1 MTQAPLNSA
10 TVGNM
15 KNLLLGIVGLLGIVS
30 VTWAQDAKSLL
41 QQGLFAEEAEGKLEK
56 AAASYQQ
63 IIDDYDAARAF
74 AVAAIY
80 RLAEVR
86 RKQEQNDQAAQ
97 LYQRILAEFADMLR
111 SCRQEFGSCR
121 GLLVSN

>member
-1 MTQAPLNSA
+1 
-10 TVGNM
+10 M

-30 VTWAQDAKSLL
+30 VTWAQDTKSLL

-63 IIDDYDAARAF
+63 IIDDYDAGRAF

-97 LYQRILAEFADMLR
+97 LYQRILAEFAGADPQARLSRENLAAMR
-111 SCRQEFGSCR
+111 
-121 GLLVSN
+121 VIA